1 MPNRII
7 GHPNQNGDMAYAD
20 AIMSTFPNEF
30 FMKHYPERKEVTAT
44 FLGARLVRSDG
55 SEQSTRA
62 SFLFNFGANRFYPE
76 SDPTEG
82 TNINYGSVVNF
93 PPNFSISALEVISNP
108 IMGLEVRVA
117 ASGLHPPRVPGHT
130 DDIPEGPGLFGENP
144 LILDLTRRYSETDN
158 FGEGVHTE
166 RSADFLA
173 GYRFPP
179 N

>member
-1 MPNRII
+1 MTVAEPPSLEFYACRIGSI

-82 TNINYGSVVNF
+82 RI
-93 PPNFSISALEVISNP
+93 SIMDLSLIFH
-108 IMGLEVRVA
+108 LTL
-117 ASGLHPPRVPGHT
+117 ASLR
-130 DDIPEGPGLFGENP
+130 
-144 LILDLTRRYSETDN
+144 
-158 FGEGVHTE
+158 
-166 RSADFLA
+166 
-173 GYRFPP
+173 
-179 N
+179 